1 MVLRYYQ
8 NLLLINNKVYI
19 LQKDR
24 YVQARDL
31 ERMRNY
37 IEQKMKDAKPLS
49 TPPPPVEEEDEQIT
63 DEPYRVKYK

>member
-1 MVLRYYQ
+1 
-8 NLLLINNKVYI
+8 
-19 LQKDR
+19 
-24 YVQARDL
+24 
-31 ERMRNY
+31 MRNY